1 MLGVEWSFN
10 TMPMRSIGT
19 LLVTAFLTAMLLG
32 PSAMEACGQAPQ
44 QDPSQPKPAAQSIP
58 PIGPTDQDPNADDGS
73 TPALQPDTRP
83 LTGVQESTLGAPELL
98 HSYFVPGLVYSN
110 SVSSTALN
118 QTTGSDWNSTSFI
131 AGNVTLVK
139 EWRHSDLSVNY
150 TGGGFFST
158 ADTNASGNG
167 SSDGYFHQFGLTQ
180 AFKWARWELLLLDEF
195 SYLPEA
201 AFGFGAGTGLGEP
214 GVGGGL
220 ASGLPGLQT
229 GYQPSQSIFTSVG
242 NRYTNSATA
251 QIAYTINRRS
261 SINVSG
267 SFGILRFVES
277 GSIGT
282 NDSIFSAGYNF
293 AVSKRNTLGVIY
305 RFMEDRYPGNPQ
317 AVNDQVVQAAFG
329 RKITGRLALQLFGG
343 PNITN
348 LRVPVGNVT
357 QQVNFAGGAT
367 LTYALDSARDTL
379 LVSYNHGTSNGSGV
393 QIGST
398 LDQVEASLSH
408 RFSRSW
414 VGSFNFGYAR
424 NRSLGNPDVVQ
435 NSQSFDSYYIG
446 GNLSHPLGRTAKL
459 SLGYS
464 AQIQDSN
471 LPLCPAGTCDTNSTS
486 HRIFGNVSWHSRP
499 FVLR

>member
-1 MLGVEWSFN
+1 
-10 TMPMRSIGT
+10 MPMRSIAT
-19 LLVTAFLTAMLLG
+19 LLGTVLLSVMLLG
-32 PSAMEACGQAPQ
+32 PGAMKASGQDQPQ
-44 QDPSQPKPAAQSIP
+44 NPSQPKPAAQCVP
-58 PIGPTDQDPNADDGS
+58 PIGPADSTDDDS
-73 TPALQPDTRP
+73 TPTLQPDTRP
-83 LTGVQESTLGAPELL
+83 LTGVQETTLGAPELL
-98 HSYFVPGLVYSN
+98 HSYWVPGIQYSN

-118 QTTGSDWNSTSFI
+118 QTTGSGWNDTSFI
-131 AGNVTLVK
+131 AGNLTLVK
-139 EWRHSDLSVNY
+139 EWRHSQLSLDY
-150 TGGGFFST
+150 TGGVFFST
-158 ADTNASGNG
+158 AGNDGTGNG
-167 SSDGYFHQFGLTQ
+167 SGDGYFHQFAFAQ
-180 AFKWARWELLLLDEF
+180 AFKWARWEFLALDQF

-329 RKITGRLALQLFGG
+329 RKITGRLALRLFGG

-393 QIGST
+393 QIG
-398 LDQVEASLSH
+398 
-408 RFSRSW
+408 
-414 VGSFNFGYAR
+414 
-424 NRSLGNPDVVQ
+424 
-435 NSQSFDSYYIG
+435 
-446 GNLSHPLGRTAKL
+446 
-459 SLGYS
+459 
-464 AQIQDSN
+464 
-471 LPLCPAGTCDTNSTS
+471 
-486 HRIFGNVSWHSRP
+486 
-499 FVLR
+499 